1 MTRRDFMKATTAGA
15 IASTAGAAA
24 AEPGGSAGLP
34 QTQGQPLPDLGTH
47 WPIFEKLS
55 AKCRPKMS
63 FLEDKYTDPV
73 AWAEEARAVLL
84 ADLHYAPEACDPAP
98 EVTDRADLGAY
109 IRERVMIGTTPVTRV
124 PAYLLIPKDAPK
136 PCPAVVCLHD
146 HGGFYFWGKEKLV
159 QIEGEHPALTE
170 YKKVYYSGRS
180 IADELAKRGFVTIV
194 PDMLHWGERGL
205 YLEDD
210 PERIKKRTLDVTAQ
224 DILDFNAR
232 SWAHEELIGRTALTC
247 GVTWPGILTWDDRR
261 VTDYLL
267 TRSEVD
273 PKRVG
278 CCGLS
283 LGSVRSIYLGALH
296 PAVRASAAICWM
308 AEYQPMARNHVR
320 NGIGFT
326 KLVPG
331 LYSDLDWPDVGG
343 LHLPG
348 CLLTVNGLQDKLY
361 PLEAAKAAVDKLER
375 IYAKAGASSNYE
387 GVFFDGPHEFNA
399 EMQEVAFAWLAEKLA

>member
-15 IASTAGAAA
+15 IATSAGAAA
-24 AEPGGSAGLP
+24 APAEGAALP
-34 QTQGQPLPDLGTH
+34 QTQSQPLPDLGSH

-55 AKCRPKMS
+55 AKCRAKMS
-63 FLEDKYTDPV
+63 FLEDKYTDSV

-84 ADLHYAPEACDPAP
+84 ADLHYAPEPCDPAP
-98 EVTDRADLGAY
+98 EVTDRADLGSY
-109 IRERVMIGTTPVTRV
+109 TRERIIISTTPEIRV
-124 PAYLLIPKDAPK
+124 PTYLLIPKDAPK

-159 QIEGEHPALTE
+159 QLEDEHPALTE
-170 YKKVYYSGRS
+170 YKKVYYGGSS
-180 IADELAKRGFVTIV
+180 IADELAKRGFVVIV

-210 PERIKKRTLDVTAQ
+210 PERIKKRTPDVTAQ

-247 GVTWPGILTWDDRR
+247 GLTWSGIMVWDDQR
-261 VTDYLL
+261 VADYLL
-267 TRSEVD
+267 TRPEVD

-296 PAVRASAAICWM
+296 PAVRASAAVCWM
-308 AEYQPMARNHVR
+308 AEYQPMARNNVR

-331 LYSDLDWPDVGG
+331 LYNDLDWPDVGG

-348 CLLTVNGLQDKLY
+348 CLLTFNGLQDKLY
-361 PLEAAKAAVDKLER
+361 PLEAAKAAVEKLQR
-375 IYAKAGASSNYE
+375 IFAKAGANANYE
-387 GVFFDGPHEFNA
+387 GVFFDGPHEFNLDA
-399 EMQEVAFAWLAEKLA
+399 QEKAFAWLAEKLV

>member
-15 IASTAGAAA
+15 IASSGGVAAA
-24 AEPGGSAGLP
+24 ASAEGKGLP
-34 QTQGQPLPDLGTH
+34 QTQSQPLPDLGTH

-63 FLEDKYTDPV
+63 FLEDKYTDPLG
-73 AWAEEARAVLL
+73 WADEARALLL
-84 ADLHYAPEACDPAP
+84 ADLHYTPEPCNPAP

-109 IRERVMIGTTPVTRV
+109 TRERIEISTTPEIRV

-136 PCPAVVCLHD
+136 PCPAAVCLHD

-159 QIEGEHPALTE
+159 QVENEHPALTE
-170 YKKVYYSGRS
+170 YKKVYYGGRS
-180 IADELAKRGFVTIV
+180 IADELAKRGFVVIV

-205 YLEDD
+205 YLADD
-210 PERIKKRTLDVTAQ
+210 PERIKKRTLEVTPQ
-224 DILDFNAR
+224 DIIDFNAR

-247 GVTWPGILTWDDRR
+247 GVTWPGIMAWDDYR

-267 TRSEVD
+267 TRPEVD

-296 PAVRASAAICWM
+296 PAVRASAAVCWM
-308 AEYQPMARNHVR
+308 AEYQPMARNNVR

-331 LYSDLDWPDVGG
+331 LYGDLDWPDVGG

-348 CLLTVNGLQDKLY
+348 CLMTVNGLQDKLY
-361 PLEAAKAAVDKLER
+361 PLEAAKAAVEKLQH
-375 IYAKAGASSNYE
+375 IFAKAGSQDNYE
-387 GVFFDGPHEFNA
+387 GVYFDGPHEFNM
-399 EMQEVAFAWLAEKLA
+399 EMQETAFAWLTKKLA